1 MSFNLKEQKY
11 VFVILK
17 FYPTFVFIRISLIK
31 TNANIVLFCMKKMT
45 KSEISKS
52 LSENIK
58 LNKNINYLVNAYTYC
73 INISEGEISRVA
85 IESGNYYL
93 FVSHKEAVH
102 LSISHSGGDI
112 SFTCTGSI
120 LIHSSIDTFIKVP
133 KLSQVDIYI
142 GLFCDK
148 CLPSFLLPACPIGT
162 NDVKVFEKPN
172 DSILEF
178 HLDEIADSNKNTPL
192 YSLKISHKINEI
204 FLRYL
209 ELLDIANK
217 GHISGIPES
226 QIKSIEKAKKIIE
239 ADLSKNHT
247 IQQLAKLSGTNE
259 QYLKKNFK
267 AFYGKT
273 VQKHATDIKMAYA
286 KELIKTQD
294 LKMAEI
300 ASKVGYKHATHFTAA
315 FKKYFGFVPQKLK

>member
-1 MSFNLKEQKY
+1 
-11 VFVILK
+11 
-17 FYPTFVFIRISLIK
+17 
-31 TNANIVLFCMKKMT
+31 MT

-52 LSENIK
+52 LSEINSLDK
-58 LNKNINYLVNAYTYC
+58 SINYLVNARTYR
-73 INISEGEISRVA
+73 INISEGEISRVS
-85 IESGNYYL
+85 IESGKYYL
-93 FVSHKEAVH
+93 LVSHKEAVH

-112 SFTCTGSI
+112 SFTCSGSI
-120 LIHSSIDTFIKVP
+120 LIHSSINTFIKVQ
-133 KLSQVDIYI
+133 KLSKVDLYI

-148 CLPSFLLPACPIGT
+148 CVPSFLLPACPIGT
-162 NDVKVFEKPN
+162 NEIKVFEKPN

-178 HLDEIADSNKNTPL
+178 HLDEIADSDKNTPL

-217 GHISGIPES
+217 GHISGIPEN

-273 VQKHATDIKMAYA
+273 VQKHATDIKMTYA